1 MCAGVITV
9 SISFTPLSR
18 HFYTNI
24 STEKVNKSGLATE
37 CVFITLHLSVSYPE
51 IMRYRCRKSWR

>member
-1 MCAGVITV
+1 MAVA
-9 SISFTPLSR
+9 ISFTPLSR

-24 STEKVNKSGLATE
+24 STEKVNKSRLAIA

-51 IMRYRCRKSWR
+51 IMRRTRGKSRR